1 MTKSG
6 RKWMITMFMGEYH
19 HSIDSKGRI
28 IIPSKFKSDFGKKV
42 VITNYLDGCLS
53 IYTKDT
59 WTKLEKKISALPM
72 SKKGSRDFKRF
83 FLGSAQIVDIDNQGR
98 VLVSSP
104 LRQFANLKDDVN
116 MVGVGDHVE
125 IWDSASWDKEYTKK
139 GFRNSDSFAE
149 GLEDLGI

>member
-1 MTKSG
+1 
-6 RKWMITMFMGEYH
+6 MFTGTYNQKLDE
-19 HSIDSKGRI
+19 KGRI
-28 IIPSKFKSDFGKKV
+28 MIPSKFKSDFGKKV

-98 VLVSSP
+98 VLISAP
-104 LRQFANLKDDVN
+104 LRQFAGLKDDVN

-125 IWDSASWDKEYTKK
+125 IWDGASWDKEYTKK
-139 GFRNSDSFAE
+139 GFKNSDSFAE
-149 GLEDLGI
+149 SLEDLGI